1 MGWMAEVV
9 AWRPRRPQRRLNR
22 VRHPSQLGRWRG
34 KPEVLENLASD
45 AFVLDRRH
53 HAAPRAADADA
64 SGTGGSLVIDLEA
77 LRELSQIKENPA
89 SQGVIAEIAGYMLV
103 AGAVQLKDNASVGP
117 LVAKAAALFA
127 IFRQWDVWPRVHRVG
142 LIASASTPW
151 RTRRC
156 WCSRCKAARPRRRRC

>member
-1 MGWMAEVV
+1 MM
-9 AWRPRRPQRRLNR
+9 RLAKNITALLLCI
-22 VRHPSQLGRWRG
+22 VSACSSKG
-34 KPEVLENLASD
+34 S
-45 AFVLDRRH
+45 
-53 HAAPRAADADA
+53 APRISPEAAALFARADAP
-64 SGTGGSLVIDLEA
+64 GTGGSLVIDLEA